1 MPRAVGARRFFP
13 SLARVQSERTAC
25 TEPSAYG
32 LHLTRW
38 DSRSLAQ
45 VVVEQAIVDSIHYT
59 TVARILV
66 AASLQPQRSRYGKT
80 ATMDE
85 QFTQRAAKILWC
97 YERGAWLAR
106 RGAVVICLDEKPNL
120 QALSRTAP
128 KQLMGPRRLERRAFE
143 YERHGTTTFLVS
155 LQVLDGMMWGCCL
168 ARNDH
173 EHFLGGVRQVVH
185 RYRMARRIHLIMDN
199 GASHIDHHTQAYF
212 AAHPR
217 VRVRLTPAHASW
229 LNQAELLLRAF
240 SDKYLKR
247 FDCRSQQ
254 ELIAHLNA
262 SWPEYNR
269 YFAHPFRWSWTRRHM
284 YHWAESKGASI
295 SSKTY
300 ATVH

>member
-13 SLARVQSERTAC
+13 SLERVAIARTAC

-59 TVARILV
+59 TVARILA
-66 AASLQPQRSRYGKT
+66 AASLQPHRSRYWKT
-80 ATMDE
+80 ATIDE
-85 QFTQRAAKILWC
+85 QFIQRAAKILWC
-97 YERGAWLAR
+97 DEQGERLSQ
-106 RGAVVICLDEKPNL
+106 RGEMVICLDEKPNI
-120 QALSRTAP
+120 QALSRIAP
-128 KQLMGPRRLERRAFE
+128 KQLMGPGRIERREFE
-143 YERHGTTTFLVS
+143 YQRHGTTTFLVA
-155 LQVLDGMMWGCCL
+155 LHVLDGTMWGCCL

-173 EHFLGGVRQVVH
+173 QHFLWGVRQVAR
-185 RYRMARRIHLIMDN
+185 RYRRAKRIHLIMDN
-199 GASHIDHHTQAYF
+199 SASHIDHHTQAYF

-217 VRVRLTPAHASW
+217 LRVLFTPAHASW

-254 ELIAHLNA
+254 ELIAHLNT

-284 YHWAESKGASI
+284 YHWAKSKGASI